1 MLAGFELRRSSRKK
15 SLLPLR
21 IHGLTSELAFLKSGT
36 SGFGFDH
43 QRLLRLGQLTLFK
56 SPDGFFIFTNE
67 AGSVGPEMNSISPV
81 AVRAQEAVVV
91 STHDTEIVSAL
102 RLAIA
107 EHVGPDRF
115 DLWLAGTELTLV
127 DGTVQIVFSHA
138 FQLEWTRKNLHALIV
153 AACGDVL
160 GRCAS
165 IELSLVAATTDG
177 RSGSATQRNWRTGES
192 GGAAAVSGSDATP
205 VADTIVPVTS
215 PTVVPQRA
223 VPQRAGSGR
232 KFRALDSFVLGQ
244 SNRLARASA
253 DMILNSPGEVSPLF
267 IHGPTG
273 VGKSHLLEGI
283 WTAMRRSPEK
293 RRCVYLTAEQFTSY
307 FLESLHGRGLP
318 SFRRRYRD
326 LDMLII
332 EDVQFLIGKT
342 ATITEFQYTID
353 ALLREGRQLVL
364 SADRNPAALSKLG
377 TEVTTRLAGGLI
389 TYLPPP
395 DRQLRVDIL
404 DRMARDRGLEIGG
417 DVLGLIADH
426 LTEDARVMSGA
437 LNRLQAASLA
447 WGERITMNLATKTLE
462 ELFLSNCCTVQL
474 DDIQRV
480 VCDVFGV
487 DSRDLRS
494 NCRARQMTYPRMLAM
509 WLARKHTRA
518 VLSEIG
524 EYFGN
529 RSHSTVISAE
539 KRVAGWMHEGLI
551 VRLPDCDCRVEEA
564 VRRIESKLRAS

>member
-1 MLAGFELRRSSRKK
+1 
-15 SLLPLR
+15 
-21 IHGLTSELAFLKSGT
+21 
-36 SGFGFDH
+36 
-43 QRLLRLGQLTLFK
+43 
-56 SPDGFFIFTNE
+56 
-67 AGSVGPEMNSISPV
+67 
-81 AVRAQEAVVV
+81 
-91 STHDTEIVSAL
+91 
-102 RLAIA
+102 
-107 EHVGPDRF
+107 
-115 DLWLAGTELTLV
+115 
-127 DGTVQIVFSHA
+127 
-138 FQLEWTRKNLHALIV
+138 
-153 AACGDVL
+153 
-160 GRCAS
+160 
-165 IELSLVAATTDG
+165 
-177 RSGSATQRNWRTGES
+177 
-192 GGAAAVSGSDATP
+192 
-205 VADTIVPVTS
+205 
-215 PTVVPQRA
+215 
-223 VPQRAGSGR
+223 
-232 KFRALDSFVLGQ
+232 
-244 SNRLARASA
+244 
-253 DMILNSPGEVSPLF
+253 MILNSPGTISPLF

-283 WTAMRRSPEK
+283 WTAMRRGPEK

-326 LDMLII
+326 LDILII

-342 ATITEFQYTID
+342 ATITEFQYTVD

-377 TEVTTRLAGGLI
+377 TEITTRLAGGLV

-395 DRQLRVDIL
+395 DRQLRIDIL
-404 DRMARDRGLEIGG
+404 DRMAQERNLQIGG
-417 DVLGLIADH
+417 DVLGMIADH
-426 LTEDARVMSGA
+426 LTEDIRVMSGA

-447 WGERITMNLATKTLE
+447 LGERITMNLATKTLE
-462 ELFLSNCCTVQL
+462 ELFMSSCCTVQL

-539 KRVAGWMHEGLI
+539 KRVNGWMNDGLI

-564 VRRIESKLRAS
+564 VRRIETKLRAS